1 MNSEKITGKKKP
13 LKIILVGMGAR
24 ASIYAEESR
33 KHPDLFS
40 VVGVADVNPDRVRMA
55 AERYGIPPEHC
66 FDSVEA
72 LTAVPVFADAAINGT
87 MDPQHVETTIPL
99 LEKGY
104 DVLLEKPFAVNRQEA
119 DRLLDCVRRTGR
131 RVMVCHVLR
140 YAPFYREIWQCLREG
155 AVGKVIHIQMAEQ
168 VSYFHESV
176 SYVRGKYASPRIC
189 GSGMLLSK
197 CSHDL
202 DIMAW
207 LMGKNRPRT
216 VSSVG
221 SLFQFREDQA
231 PEGAGTRCMTDCRI
245 ERKCPYS
252 ARRLYVE
259 HPQRWAN
266 NIWFESG
273 VERPSAEERIRILMD
288 PDNPFGR
295 CVYRCDL
302 EIVDHQ
308 SVLIGFEDGATGGF
322 SMNGGAS
329 ASGRMIHITGTR
341 GELKGMFEEQKFQLW
356 KICPEAPEGRIL
368 REYDVSHRQQGNAH
382 GNGDQAVIRD
392 FVALLRGEE
401 VTPCCTTLEDS
412 VVGHR
417 IAFLAEESRRM
428 GGQLLTF

>member
-1 MNSEKITGKKKP
+1 MQIKVMDKQ

-24 ASIYAEESR
+24 TSIYAEESR
-33 KHPDLFS
+33 KHPEMFS
-40 VVGVADVNPDRVRMA
+40 VVGVVDVNPDRVRMA
-55 AERYGIPPEHC
+55 AEKYGIPKEHC

-72 LTAVPVFADAAINGT
+72 LSAVPAFADAVINGT

-119 DRLLDCVRRTGR
+119 DRLLECARRTGR
-131 RVMVCHVLR
+131 KVMICHVLR
-140 YAPFYREIWQCLREG
+140 YAPFYRKIWQCIREG
-155 AVGKVIHIQMAEQ
+155 EVGKIISIQMAEQ

-176 SYVRGKYASPRIC
+176 SYVRGKYASPSIC

-197 CSHDL
+197 CCHDL

-207 LMGKNRPRT
+207 LMGNNHPQT

-231 PEGAGTRCMTDCRI
+231 PQGAGTRCMTDCPI
-245 ERKCPYS
+245 EKDCVYS

-266 NIWFESG
+266 NIWFECG
-273 VERPSAEERIRILMD
+273 AEQPSDQEKIRILME

-295 CVYRCDL
+295 CVYRCGL

-308 SVLIGFEDGATGGF
+308 SVLISFEDGATGIF
-322 SMNGGAS
+322 SMNGGAT
-329 ASGRMIHITGTR
+329 ASGRMIHITGTK
-341 GELKGMFEEQKFQLW
+341 GELKGTFEEEKFILW
-356 KICPEAPEGRIL
+356 KICPEAPGGRTVQ
-368 REYDVSHRQQGNAH
+368 EYDVSALQQGNAH
-382 GNGDQAVIRD
+382 GNGDQAVVRD
-392 FVALLRGEE
+392 FIALLRGEE

-412 VVGHR
+412 VIGHKLT
-417 IAFLAEESRRM
+417 FLAEESRQM
-428 GGQLLTF
+428 GGQLIHF